1 MRSFLLAAALSLAGS
16 ALSHSGARAHFGE
29 RGPSK
34 PKEPDPKDDEEPPST
49 RLDEQWKW
57 MLAGFVV
64 AMVGY
69 TSWRLWSEAGK
80 VRPREKRAPWEI
92 E

>member
-1 MRSFLLAAALSLAGS
+1 
-16 ALSHSGARAHFGE
+16 
-29 RGPSK
+29 
-34 PKEPDPKDDEEPPST
+34 
-49 RLDEQWKW
+49 

-69 TSWRLWSEAGK
+69 TSWRLWSEAVK

>member
-1 MRSFLLAAALSLAGS
+1 MPTPTLA
-16 ALSHSGARAHFGE
+16 SG
-29 RGPSK
+29 GPSK

-69 TSWRLWSEAGK
+69 TSWRLWSEAVK
-80 VRPREKRAPWEI
+80 VRPREKRCAVGDRVG
-92 E
+92 

>member
-16 ALSHSGARAHFGE
+16 ALFHSEARAHFGE

-34 PKEPDPKDDEEPPST
+34 PKEPDPKEDEEPPST

-57 MLAGFVV
+57 LLAGFVV

-69 TSWRLWSEAGK
+69 TSWQLWSEAAK
-80 VRPREKRAPWEI
+80 VRPREKRAEWEI